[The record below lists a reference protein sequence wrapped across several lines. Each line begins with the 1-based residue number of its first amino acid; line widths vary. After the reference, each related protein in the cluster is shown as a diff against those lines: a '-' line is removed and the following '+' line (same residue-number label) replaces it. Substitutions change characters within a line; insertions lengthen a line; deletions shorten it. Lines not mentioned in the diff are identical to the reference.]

1 MPAHTAGFLFF
12 IYQMS
17 AEDSIPD
24 KKSTKS
30 PSASAPKA
38 RRISTPRPKKTAKA
52 AKVDVEETPAPVVPE
67 PVAPPAAIVPEPVA
81 PQPVE
86 PDDSDISA
94 PTEDWPDAAS
104 TSGGAQPSGEG
115 TKRKRRRRKGKGQN
129 SGNAQQDENAPVG
142 ETPETG
148 SPRPQQHQ
156 PRPQNQQPFQQQPQQ
171 QSPQNQQRPAVKPDL
186 VAKKAWKIFLAE
198 VSEEGVALISDQ
210 DARDL
215 SKRCFRLAEI
225 FIEDQNRR
233 R

>member
-1 MPAHTAGFLFF
+1 
-12 IYQMS
+12 MS

-24 KKSTKS
+24 EKSTKS
-30 PSASAPKA
+30 ASASAPKA

-52 AKVDVEETPAPVVPE
+52 AKVDVEEKPVPIAQEPVAQPEAIVSE
-67 PVAPPAAIVPEPVA
+67 PVAPEPASSEPQA
-81 PQPVE
+81 G
-86 PDDSDISA
+86 DDTDSSA
-94 PTEDWPDAAS
+94 PSEDWPDAAT
-104 TSGGAQPSGEG
+104 TSGGPQTPGEG
-115 TKRKRRRRKGKGQN
+115 TKRKRRRRKGKGQHA
-129 SGNAQQDENAPVG
+129 GNAQQEESAAPG
-142 ETPETG
+142 ESTPEAG
-148 SPRPQQHQ
+148 SPRPQQQ
-156 PRPQNQQPFQQQPQQ
+156 PRPPQQQPF
-171 QSPQNQQRPAVKPDL
+171 PQNQQRPAVKPDL